1 MDKEVKLT
9 KIKEIKRLE
18 EAKGEPYRK
27 VKRKAL
33 RKQLLENLEKDPEF
47 VGDYVLTE
55 SGTEPSYLQI
65 YTEESWEKAQEYLE
79 RSN

>member
-1 MDKEVKLT
+1 MNKDTKLT

-18 EAKGEPYRK
+18 KAKGEPYRK

-33 RKQLLENLEKDPEF
+33 RKQLLENLASDPEF
-47 VGDYVLTE
+47 IDDYVLTE

-65 YTEESWEKAQEYLE
+65 YTRDGWEKAQEYL
-79 RSN
+79 NQ